1 MTRKEILAELQQWE
15 TAQKALSEALDHLY
29 DLTGAQPD
37 STLLLAIYAVSE
49 AHTDAIER
57 AIGDEMQWMD
67 WWKYECQ
74 YGENAL
80 QAANL
85 DKRLR
90 KIKTLKQLAG
100 LIAR

>member
-1 MTRKEILAELQQWE
+1 MTKKEILAKLVEWE
-15 TAQKALSEALDHLY
+15 AVQKDLDAQLERLY

-37 STLLLAIYAVSE
+37 SAPLTAIYTVAE
-49 AHTDAIER
+49 AHTKAVEEI
-57 AIGDEMQWMD
+57 IGDEMQWMD
-67 WWKYECQ
+67 WWKYECR

-90 KIKTLKQLAG
+90 KIDTLKKLAG
-100 LIAR
+100 LIAN

>member
-1 MTRKEILAELQQWE
+1 MTKTEIYAELQAWE
-15 TAQKALSEALDHLY
+15 RVQKGLESQLELFY

-37 STLLLAIYAVSE
+37 SELLTAIYAVAE
-49 AHTDAIER
+49 AHTNAIER
-57 AIGDEMQWMD
+57 IIGDEMQWCD

-74 YGENAL
+74 YGEKPM

-90 KIKTLKQLAG
+90 KIKTLKQLAR
-100 LIAR
+100 LISE